1 MYNGVIIVNKE
12 KDFTSHDVVAKLR
25 GILKQKKIGHTGTL
39 DPQAEGVLPVCLGNA
54 TKLCD
59 ILTDKKKEYVAELL
73 LGVTT
78 DTQDL
83 TGKVLNKV
91 ILGKADEE
99 KNGSRV
105 DGERNCEETLSEE
118 KIREVIASFRGKSMQ
133 IPPMYSALKVNGKK
147 LYELAREGKEVERA
161 PRPIEI
167 YELEVLSVEL
177 PVVQIRVLCS
187 KGTYIRTL
195 CNDIG
200 DKLGCGGC
208 MKSLVR
214 TKVESFS
221 LENAH
226 TLSRI
231 EEIRDEGNLS
241 EIVIPVDEVFGGL
254 SKIHIKK
261 EYVQVVENGNICAP
275 EFLQERVEAEDG
287 ERFLMYHSD
296 GRFFGI
302 YEFVKREALLKPYK
316 MFIPASNDLK
326 STSK

>member
-12 KDFTSHDVVAKLR
+12 KGFTSHDVVAKLR

-59 ILTDKKKEYVAELL
+59 ILTDKKKEYTAELL

-83 TGKVLNKV
+83 TGKVLRQ
-91 ILGKADEE
+91 AAMEE
-99 KNGSRV
+99 AKEQIS
-105 DGERNCEETLSEE
+105 GEQ
-118 KIREVIASFRGKSMQ
+118 IREAVFSFVGKSMQ
-133 IPPMYSALKVNGKK
+133 IPPMYSALKINGKK

-167 YELEVLSVEL
+167 YEMEILSIEF
-177 PVVQIRVLCS
+177 PVVRIRVSCS

-195 CNDIG
+195 CSDIG

-214 TKVESFS
+214 NRVENFC
-221 LENAH
+221 LENSH
-226 TLSRI
+226 TLSQI
-231 EEIRDEGNLS
+231 EKIRDEGDL
-241 EIVIPVDEVFGGL
+241 EKLIIPVDEVFDGF

-261 EYVQVVENGNICAP
+261 EYAPVIENGNICALA
-275 EFLQERVEAEDG
+275 FIQETVTAKDK

-302 YEFVKREALLKPYK
+302 YEFVEKEAVLKPYK
-316 MFIPASNDLK
+316 MFIPL
-326 STSK
+326 

>member
-91 ILGKADEE
+91 ILGEADEGENIDEE
-99 KNGSRV
+99 KV
-105 DGERNCEETLSEE
+105 KET
-118 KIREVIASFRGKSMQ
+118 IASFKGKSMQ

-167 YELEVLSVEL
+167 YELEILSVEL
-177 PVVQIRVLCS
+177 PVIRIRVLCS

-200 DKLGCGGC
+200 ERLGCGGC

-221 LENAH
+221 LENAN

-231 EEIRDEGNLS
+231 EEIRDEGKLS
-241 EIVIPVDEVFGGL
+241 EIIITVDEVFGGL

-261 EYVQVVENGNICAP
+261 EYAPVVENGNICSLD
-275 EFLQERVEAEDG
+275 FLQERVEPEDG

-302 YEFVKREALLKPYK
+302 YEFAKREAVLKPYK
-316 MFIPASNDLK
+316 MFIPADNAKERS
-326 STSK
+326 

>member
-83 TGKVLNKV
+83 TGKVLNK
-91 ILGKADEE
+91 
-99 KNGSRV
+99 
-105 DGERNCEETLSEE
+105 ERNYGETISEE
-118 KIREVIASFRGKSMQ
+118 KVKKAIASFKGKSMQ

-147 LYELAREGKEVERA
+147 LYELAREGKEVERT

-167 YELEVLSVEL
+167 YELEILSVEL
-177 PVVQIRVLCS
+177 PVIRIRVLCS

-200 DKLGCGGC
+200 ERLGCGGC
-208 MKSLVR
+208 MKSLLR
-214 TKVESFS
+214 TRVESFS

-241 EIVIPVDEVFGGL
+241 EIIIPVDEVFGGL

-261 EYVQVVENGNICAP
+261 EYAPAVENGNICAP
-275 EFLQERVEAEDG
+275 EFLQERVEPEDG

-302 YEFVKREALLKPYK
+302 YEFAEREALLKPYK
-316 MFIPASNDLK
+316 MFIPADNAK
-326 STSK
+326 ERK